1 MFTGII
7 EEVGI
12 IKNISL
18 KNNSAE
24 LIISAEKVLENTL
37 LGDSIAV
44 NGVCLTVTRMGTD
57 FFCADCTHETLDKSS
72 LGILKKGSRV
82 NLERAMQLGGRFGGH
97 IVLGHVD
104 GTGKI
109 ISKTKDGES
118 IILIVGADKNLLRY
132 IVEKGSVTIDGIS
145 LTVAGVSD
153 DRFSIALIPH
163 TMGENTTTIN
173 DKANGEKVNIE
184 CDILGKYIEKL
195 CGKSNRSNIT
205 AEFLAKNGF
214 C

>member
-1 MFTGII
+1 MFTGIV

-12 IKNISL
+12 IKEIG
-18 KNNSAE
+18 NNSTK
-24 LIISAEKVLENTL
+24 LIISSKKVLENTK

-44 NGVCLTVTRMGTD
+44 NGVCLTVTQLEKD
-57 FFCADCTHETLDKSS
+57 FFCADCTHETLNKSS
-72 LGILKKGSRV
+72 LGDLKKGSRV

-109 ISKTKDGES
+109 ISRVKDGES
-118 IILIVGADKNLLRY
+118 IILTIGAEKKLLKY

-145 LTVAGVSD
+145 LTVASISA

-163 TMGENTTTIN
+163 TMRENTTTIN
-173 DKANGEKVNIE
+173 NKVNGERVNIE

-195 CGKSNRSNIT
+195 CGKSDNIT
-205 AEFLAKNGF
+205 MDFLASNGF